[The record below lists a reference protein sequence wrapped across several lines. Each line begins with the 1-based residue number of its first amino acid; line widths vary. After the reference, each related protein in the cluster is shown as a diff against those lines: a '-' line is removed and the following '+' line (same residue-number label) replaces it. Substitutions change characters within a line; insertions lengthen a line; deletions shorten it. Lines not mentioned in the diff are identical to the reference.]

1 MSSLADCCSP
11 CTTQIAP
18 LSIPGPQG
26 PTGAAGTN
34 GINGV
39 DAFTLTTAS
48 MNVPVDTVTPV
59 TVSVVNSTWA
69 IVGLTVLIGQ
79 GPGVVLANPGP
90 ASFKIT
96 AIPSPNS
103 LTMLWLN
110 QAGDVAA
117 TTAISS
123 GALVTVKGRD
133 GAAATFPTTT
143 KGDLIVDDGANSPN
157 AHATRLPVG
166 SNGRAVF
173 ADSTQAKGVKYAGAA
188 QTLNANITPVGN
200 GNDATE
206 DDLMSFSVPGATM
219 INNGDAL
226 DFIAEFDM
234 AANAHNKTIKVKFGA
249 TTILTLGPVAQN
261 GGHVIIRGQ
270 VLRTA
275 AATQRCMAT
284 VNTTD
289 GAAAST
295 SACDSVTAAE
305 NLAGAVLFKFTGQ
318 TGVATP
324 NDVLQNSMVLTYRSV

>member
-1 MSSLADCCSP
+1 MSDLAGCCPVCNS
-11 CTTQIAP
+11 QIAP

-26 PTGAAGTN
+26 PAGNAGTN
-34 GINGV
+34 GVNGV
-39 DAFTLTTAS
+39 DAFTLTTAGF
-48 MNVPVDTVTPV
+48 NVPADTVTPV
-59 TVSVVNSTWA
+59 SISVANSTWA

-79 GPGVVLANPGP
+79 GPGAALANPGP

-103 LTMLWLN
+103 ITLLWLN
-110 QAGDVAA
+110 EAGDVAA
-117 TTAISS
+117 TTAISA

-143 KGDLIVDDGANSPN
+143 KGDMIVDDGANSPN

-166 SNGRAVF
+166 SNGRAIF

-188 QTLNANITPVGN
+188 QTENANVVPVGN

-206 DDLMSFSVPGATM
+206 DDLMSFSLPGTTM

-226 DFIAEFDM
+226 DFVAEFDIG
-234 AANAHNKTIKVKFGA
+234 ANAHTKTIKVKFGA
-249 TTILTLGPVAQN
+249 TTILTFAAAQN

-270 VLRTA
+270 ILRTG

-284 VNTTD
+284 LNALD
-289 GAAAST
+289 GAAVAST
-295 SACDSVTAAE
+295 TCDSVTAAE

-318 TGVATP
+318 TSVATL